1 MASKKKKEAAPEKV
15 KRGKP
20 RKNAKRAK
28 AEEKATPSKKLRIG
42 YSGKVTTTIR
52 QNKKV
57 VHRATQHNSGLSNLF
72 RFICYSMAGEYQAA
86 EALRPSSIC
95 LCRNPNDDASITEN
109 APYEAYLSGVPV
121 TGLVYTNA
129 PATIMG
135 GTDDGWTITLHFL
148 VPHAYIGGDGSFNQ
162 VNLYSKSA
170 SSAGNTSSACAFF
183 FMTTKNKE
191 GATIWDTVETT
202 NESGDDYSVTIDW
215 EMTFSNI
222 DKTNNET
229 EGGNKTE
236 GGEEG
241 GEQA

>member
-1 MASKKKKEAAPEKV
+1 MASKKKKEAAPEKA

-20 RKNAKRAK
+20 RKSAARVKAK
-28 AEEKATPSKKLRIG
+28 EKAAPSKKLGIG

-52 QNKKV
+52 QNKKI

-95 LCRNPNDDASITEN
+95 LCRNSGEAGDTEN
-109 APYEAYLSGVPV
+109 TPYEAYLNGVPA

-183 FMTTKNKE
+183 FMTTKNEE

-202 NESGDDYSVTIDW
+202 GESGDDYSVTIDW

-222 DKTNNET
+222 DKTGNET
-229 EGGNKTE
+229 EG